1 MQITFVDLFAGIGGF
16 RCALQFK
23 GARCILS
30 NEIDKYSLKT
40 YSSWYG
46 NEQLNSSDIRSIN
59 ISKDIPNHDILCA
72 GFPCQPFSLAGVSK
86 KNSLGKS
93 HGLNDQKSG
102 DLFFKILEIV
112 SKKRPKVIFLENV
125 KNLKSHD
132 KGRTWELLKKL
143 LDQSGYNVFSKIID
157 AQYCVPQHRE
167 RFFIVCFRKDKFS
180 NKKQFNFFNIINKK
194 QPKLYSILNTNPS
207 KNFMITKNLWS
218 YLQDY
223 AHKHKLKGNGFSYGL
238 HEKNQIARTL
248 SARYYKD
255 GAEILINEKKWTCP
269 RKLSPNE
276 AKKLMGF
283 NNKYARFFGHK
294 KGFPIVVSNSQA
306 YKQFGN
312 AVVPQVIEDIY
323 ESILNYIS

>member
-1 MQITFVDLFAGIGGF
+1 
-16 RCALQFK
+16 
-23 GARCILS
+23 
-30 NEIDKYSLKT
+30 
-40 YSSWYG
+40 
-46 NEQLNSSDIRSIN
+46 
-59 ISKDIPNHDILCA
+59 
-72 GFPCQPFSLAGVSK
+72 
-86 KNSLGKS
+86 
-93 HGLNDQKSG
+93 
-102 DLFFKILEIV
+102 
-112 SKKRPKVIFLENV
+112 
-125 KNLKSHD
+125 
-132 KGRTWELLKKL
+132 
-143 LDQSGYNVFSKIID
+143 
-157 AQYCVPQHRE
+157 
-167 RFFIVCFRKDKFS
+167 
-180 NKKQFNFFNIINKK
+180 
-194 QPKLYSILNTNPS
+194 
-207 KNFMITKNLWS
+207 MITKNLWS